1 MIWVNVMKKMSLLL
15 ILMVLVLCG
24 CKKASD
30 NLYYDKQSPV
40 SLKVTADFLPLGA
53 RISGPNL
60 LGDLIWVQ
68 DGEKIVFDQ
77 NLFLNYVPGEYV
89 ITVYTKT
96 ESKEFN
102 LTIAGFAA
110 EEEVI
115 VKTDLFALE
124 ESVYIVY
131 FSKEGCSG
139 CEAVFPK
146 IREYYDLSGSL
157 NYPTA
162 VPIFSLKYEDPANA
176 SLFGSEDNVLGVTD
190 AENLMIPSFPTVI
203 VIENQTVAEYF
214 HGSSEVGEFVDQM
227 ISACGQYAGG

>member
-1 MIWVNVMKKMSLLL
+1 MVWVNVMKPMSLLFFL
-15 ILMVLVLCG
+15 IILVLCG

-40 SLKVTADFLPLGA
+40 SLEVAADFLPLGA

-68 DGEKIVFDQ
+68 DGEKIVFAQ
-77 NLFLNYVPGEYV
+77 NLFLNYVPGEYE

-96 ESKEFN
+96 ESQEFN

-110 EEEVI
+110 EEDVI
-115 VKTDLFALE
+115 LKTNLFVLE
-124 ESVYIVY
+124 KSVYLVY

-139 CEAVFPK
+139 CEAIFPK
-146 IREYYDLSGSL
+146 IREYYDLAGSL

-190 AENLMIPSFPTVI
+190 AENLMIPSFPTLI

-227 ISACGQYAGG
+227 ISACGQYAGE